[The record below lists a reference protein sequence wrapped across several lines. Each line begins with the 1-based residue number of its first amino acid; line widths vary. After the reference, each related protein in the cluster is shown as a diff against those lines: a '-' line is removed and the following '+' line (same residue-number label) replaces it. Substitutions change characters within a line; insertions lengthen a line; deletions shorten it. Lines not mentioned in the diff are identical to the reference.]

1 MMNFAA
7 VFVVR
12 EFDDFVG
19 TWFCSQMTPLDGMM
33 EIIYEKDCDG
43 NEIKFRT
50 IHHKHSKNLTNVFT
64 ILIFAMMIFL
74 NNNAT
79 LFI

>member
-1 MMNFAA
+1 MNFAA

-33 EIIYEKDCDG
+33 EVVYEKDCDG
-43 NEIKFRT
+43 KEIKFST
-50 IHHKHSKNLTNVFT
+50 IHYKRARNLTNVLT
-64 ILIFAMMIFL
+64 II
-74 NNNAT
+74 
-79 LFI
+79 